1 MLTVMRSEATCW
13 IGGLQDNTR
22 KRSGQKPRA
31 AMLQHPQDATVLH
44 QPQAKH
50 ARGAVG
56 GCAGDTT
63 VITTLADATNEC
75 RLRDSGHTRNG
86 RQAFLRRQVGGRHVG
101 GVSVIFPSKFP
112 VYKCNTLPVRTVE
125 TSTVRGNALVWSTK
139 EAIMIVITCEKWA
152 DMKFR
157 TRLWTS
163 YVTQCSSHSFEAV
176 STAVIASIS
185 ASFPPHIDAH
195 EPQSRSVSIEGVMEA
210 SLEEGAQRILLA
222 SSQRLR
228 HYHYKDS
235 VGMGRRPMSLAW
247 QC

>member
-1 MLTVMRSEATCW
+1 MRSEATCW

-101 GVSVIFPSKFP
+101 GVSVFFPS
-112 VYKCNTLPVRTVE
+112 Y
-125 TSTVRGNALVWSTK
+125 
-139 EAIMIVITCEKWA
+139 I
-152 DMKFR
+152 KFR
-157 TRLWTS
+157 TRLWTT
-163 YVTQCSSHSFEAV
+163 YVTQCSPHSFEAV
-176 STAVIASIS
+176 SAEVIASIS
-185 ASFPPHIDAH
+185 ASFPVHIDTH
-195 EPQSRSVSIEGVMEA
+195 EAQSRSVSIEGVMEA